1 MEKAELIKLLLAA
14 VVGGLLK
21 ELVTWLIGFTK
32 VSLFGPMW
40 KHSRSV
46 LTDLF
51 TCCFYGLLLVR
62 FGMTDGAATKLDVLL
77 MMGCGLGFLVCAISL
92 LVSVVR
98 WKVAREEATNAGPTP
113 TLQ

>member
-21 ELVTWLIGFTK
+21 EIVSWLISFTK

-46 LTDLF
+46 LTDLLA
-51 TCCFYGLLLVR
+51 CCFYAVLLVR
-62 FGMTDGAATKLDVLL
+62 FGMMEGAATKLDVLL
-77 MMGCGLGFLVCAISL
+77 MMGCGLGFLVCAITL
-92 LVSVVR
+92 LISVAE
-98 WKVAREEATNAGPTP
+98 WNVAREATKTAPAAAP
-113 TLQ
+113 Q

>member
-1 MEKAELIKLLLAA
+1 MEKAEFIKLLLAA

-21 ELVTWLIGFTK
+21 ELVSWLISFTK

-46 LTDLF
+46 LTDLLA
-51 TCCFYGLLLVR
+51 CCFYGVLLVR

-77 MMGCGLGFLVCAISL
+77 MMGCSLGFLVCAISL
-92 LVSVVR
+92 LISVAK
-98 WKVAREEATNAGPTP
+98 WKVAREAANAAPATIP
-113 TLQ
+113 Q